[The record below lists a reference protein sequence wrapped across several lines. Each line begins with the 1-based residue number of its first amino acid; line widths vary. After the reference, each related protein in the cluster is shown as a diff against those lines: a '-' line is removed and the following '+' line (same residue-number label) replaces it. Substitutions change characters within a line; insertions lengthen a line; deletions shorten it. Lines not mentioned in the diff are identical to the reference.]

1 MTCQND
7 FRLVDQSITEH
18 SVVELYVCFNCG
30 AERFRALSGR
40 FCGVEATQLGSME
53 AERAASRS
61 DRREDR

>member
-18 SVVELYVCFNCG
+18 SVVELYVCFHWG

-40 FCGVEATQLGSME
+40 FRGVETTQLGSME